1 VQSNPQ
7 TEDNVKAS
15 GFDWVIG
22 RNGICNYPEVEY
34 LGSYKAKG
42 EIAICAGDGLCG
54 YKTCSKPAFA
64 CAHRLTD
71 PKHKGQLYKL
81 HGLLITQA
89 MWARQF
95 GDRFGAVLL
104 YCEMTIEAY
113 RANRIADAG

>member
-54 YKTCSKPAFA
+54 YKTCSKRPFPA
-64 CAHRLTD
+64 RT
-71 PKHKGQLYKL
+71 G
-81 HGLLITQA
+81 
-89 MWARQF
+89 
-95 GDRFGAVLL
+95 
-104 YCEMTIEAY
+104 
-113 RANRIADAG
+113 